1 MNFTIEKTD
10 PTGARAGTLT
20 IGHGEVTTPAFMPVG
35 TYGAVKTMTP
45 DELKAAGTQI
55 LLSNTY
61 HLYLRPGSGLVKE
74 LGGLHS
80 FMSWDGPILTDSGGF
95 QMMSLSELSKADD
108 EGIHFRSH
116 LDGSS
121 HHLTPELAV
130 SIQEELGT
138 DIAMCLDEV
147 LSYPVDREGMEM
159 SIERTI
165 RWARRCRE
173 HRTSKSLALF
183 GIVQGG
189 VYEDL
194 RSLCARALVD
204 MAFDGYAVGGLALGE
219 PRDMT
224 WKAVSASTD
233 VLPVTQPRYLMGMGT
248 PEDLLDGIERGV
260 DLFDCVMPTRN
271 ARNGTL
277 FTSNGKL
284 SIKTAILKNDPDPPD
299 PACRCYT
306 CRNFSRA
313 YLRHLYVTGE
323 MLGFRLNTIHNLSY
337 YHELVSGAREAIL
350 GGRFSAY
357 RSSVEEKWG
366 RSEGESGQRGD
377 TGTR

>member
-1 MNFTIEKTD
+1 MNFTLEKTD
-10 PTGARAGTLT
+10 PIGARAGVLT
-20 IGHGEVTTPAFMPVG
+20 TGHGEVLTPAFMPVG
-35 TYGAVKTMTP
+35 TYGAVKTVTP
-45 DELKAAGTQI
+45 DELKEAGTQI

-74 LGGLHS
+74 FGGLHR

-95 QMMSLSELSKADD
+95 QMMSLSELSTADD

-116 LDGSS
+116 LDGSR

-130 SIQEELGT
+130 SVQEDLGT

-147 LSYPVDREGMEM
+147 LAYPVSKEEMER
-159 SIERTI
+159 SIERTLS
-165 RWARRCRE
+165 WAERCLE
-173 HRTSKSLALF
+173 HRTRSATALF
-183 GIVQGG
+183 AIVQGG
-189 VYEDL
+189 VYGDL
-194 RSLCARALVD
+194 RSECARSLVE
-204 MAFDGYAVGGLALGE
+204 MEFDGYAVGGLALGE
-219 PRDMT
+219 PREMT
-224 WKAVSASTD
+224 WIAVDSSTAF
-233 VLPVTQPRYLMGMGT
+233 LPKDQPRYLMGMGT

-277 FTSNGKL
+277 FTGEGKL
-284 SIKTAILKNDPDPPD
+284 SIKTASLKNDGNPPD
-299 PACRCYT
+299 PDCRCYT

-337 YHELVSGAREAIL
+337 YHGLVSGAREAIL
-350 GGRFSAY
+350 RGGFQAY
-357 RSSVEEKWG
+357 SNSVKGGWKSG
-366 RSEGESGQRGD
+366 DRHRESP
-377 TGTR
+377 

>member
-1 MNFTIEKTD
+1 MKFTLEKTD
-10 PTGARAGTLT
+10 PTGARAGIMTT
-20 IGHGEVTTPAFMPVG
+20 GHGEVRTPSFMPVG
-35 TYGAVKTMTP
+35 TYGAVKTLTP
-45 DELKAAGTQI
+45 DELKEAGTQI

-61 HLYLRPGSGLVKE
+61 HLYLRPGSELVKD

-147 LSYPVDREGMEM
+147 LSYPVDRQDMER
-159 SIERTI
+159 SVKRTL
-165 RWARRCRE
+165 RWARRCIE
-173 HRTSKSLALF
+173 NRTINSLALF

-189 VYEDL
+189 VYDDL
-194 RSLCARALVD
+194 RSQCARSL
-204 MAFDGYAVGGLALGE
+204 MELEFDGYAVGGLALGE
-219 PRDMT
+219 PRAMT
-224 WKAVSASTD
+224 WKAVTASTG
-233 VLPVTQPRYLMGMGT
+233 VLPAGQPRYLMGMGT

-277 FTSNGKL
+277 FTSEGKL
-284 SIKTAILKNDPDPPD
+284 SIKTAPLRDDTDPPD
-299 PACRCYT
+299 PACKCYT

-337 YHELVSGAREAIL
+337 YHGLVFGAREAIL
-350 GGRFSAY
+350 GGTFSEY
-357 RSSVEEKWG
+357 RSSVEKGW
-366 RSEGESGQRGD
+366 RVPEGERG
-377 TGTR
+377 R

>member
-1 MNFTIEKTD
+1 MTFTLKKTD
-10 PTGARAGTLT
+10 PTGARAGLLT
-20 IGHGEVTTPAFMPVG
+20 TGHGEIRTPAFMPVG
-35 TYGAVKTMTP
+35 TYGAVKTLTP
-45 DELKAAGTQI
+45 DELKEAGTQI

-61 HLYLRPGSGLVKE
+61 HLYLRPGSGLVKG
-74 LGGLHS
+74 LGGLHR

-95 QMMSLSELSKADD
+95 QMMSLSELSRADD

-130 SIQEELGT
+130 SIQEDLGT

-147 LSYPVDREGMEM
+147 LSYPVDRVDMER
-159 SIERTI
+159 SVKRTLM
-165 RWARRCRE
+165 WARRCRE
-173 HRTSKSLALF
+173 QKDDDGMALF
-183 GIVQGG
+183 AIVQGG
-189 VYEDL
+189 IYEDL
-194 RSLCARALVD
+194 RLQCARSL
-204 MAFDGYAVGGLALGE
+204 MELEFDGYAVGGLALGE
-219 PRDMT
+219 PREMT
-224 WKAVSASTD
+224 WKAVASSTG
-233 VLPVTQPRYLMGMGT
+233 VLPDGQPRYLMGMGT
-248 PEDLLDGIERGV
+248 PEDLLDGVQRGI

-277 FTSNGKL
+277 FTSQGKL
-284 SIKTAILKNDPDPPD
+284 SIKTAPLKDDMDPPD
-299 PACRCYT
+299 AACECYT

-350 GGRFSAY
+350 AGTYSEYKRSA
-357 RSSVEEKWG
+357 EEKWKTG
-366 RSEGESGQRGD
+366 DRHRESS
-377 TGTR
+377 